1 MKQLIAKFGMRG
13 NKVLSEEGVTNV
25 ASYIDSLIM
34 IYNLISASGRE
45 GNPNQMKNKIN
56 MHNGKS
62 NKLTVGTLGYCPFPP
77 WAAV

>member
-34 IYNLISASGRE
+34 IYNLVSASGRE
-45 GNPNQMKNKIN
+45 
-56 MHNGKS
+56 
-62 NKLTVGTLGYCPFPP
+62 
-77 WAAV
+77 